1 MIQQILDS
9 ELKAKVRKD
18 DELKLKIAQANQ
30 VRVDTV
36 NRWLRDEDDVM
47 LTTATNLAIIKEHF
61 ELPAKY
67 VMTKDKEPAAAK

>member
-18 DELKLKIAQANQ
+18 DELKLKIAKANQ

-61 ELPAKY
+61 KLPVKF
-67 VMTKDKEPAAAK
+67 VMTKDKQIEPAK